1 MTIKNI
7 GLIGLGAIGA
17 PLAVALHHLDP
28 EHFYII
34 AEGKRK
40 ERLLQGVMIN
50 DRCYHFPILEPQ
62 QHKTL
67 DLILVTTK
75 YNQLSTAISDIQNFV
90 GPQTRIIPFLNGI
103 TAEEKLAAI
112 YGEEKIIYGF
122 VKIASMNID
131 HHITYQN
138 AGCYYLGHPVNQHY
152 DSDIDSIHELF
163 NKAGIK
169 HLIPEDMLVQKWFKY
184 ISNVS
189 ENQVSAILDIPF
201 GAWNASNH
209 ANALREMVAY
219 ETWLIA
225 QAKDIRIPQQ
235 WITKQRSALSKLPYH
250 NCCSMVQDI
259 RSHRTTEVEMFA
271 GEMIRMGKKYHI
283 PTPYNEM
290 LYHMIK
296 VLEEKNEGQI

>member
-103 TAEEKLAAI
+103 TAEENLAAI

-250 NCCSMVQDI
+250 NCCSMVQDL

-271 GEMIRMGKKYHI
+271 GEMIRMGKQYHI